1 MSVFFWVTQWNKEEL
16 NKTTAFPAVNWFT
29 VC

>member
-1 MSVFFWVTQWNKEEL
+1 MSVFLWVTQWNKEEL
-16 NKTTAFPAVNWFT
+16 NKTAFPAVNWFT